1 MGWQPQKRI
10 RTRLSEYKQRFRL
23 RAVTGPNNSI
33 WGAVVGYPRGRIA
46 PASYVPLDSRRCNV
60 WSGPYCC
67 LQAAERFAAPKNPRQ
82 AEGILKTECSD
93 KVKDFCSCSFSCG
106 RAIIWFGDFS
116 LEHRQ
121 GGPAPGKECE
131 LITCVHRAPTKAKG
145 GVMYRVYVDNHI
157 DYGRSTLMPDGVTAF
172 FWAVAQLL
180 GPCRSGNAYFQK
192 VSGS

>member
-93 KVKDFCSCSFSCG
+93 KVKDIVPVALVVEG
-106 RAIIWFGDFS
+106 TLGQGPLGLGDFS

-121 GGPAPGKECE
+121 GVSDPG
-131 LITCVHRAPTKAKG
+131 TRMRADHLHP
-145 GVMYRVYVDNHI
+145 
-157 DYGRSTLMPDGVTAF
+157 S
-172 FWAVAQLL
+172 
-180 GPCRSGNAYFQK
+180 AYSK
-192 VSGS
+192 TPVPNPGLC